1 MVKNMKVAIGGMHCA
16 ACSARIER
24 VVAKMEGVD
33 KASVNLAT
41 EQGEFVYNPALIQEA
56 EIAERIHKLG
66 FTAKDIVEDSGE
78 KISVDDDKLKE
89 LEVAKKRLIFELVL
103 VVPLL
108 VISMGEMMGIS
119 LPAFLAPHTSP
130 LTFALV
136 QFSLAALIMFLGRN
150 FYTVGIPALLRKAP
164 NMDSLI
170 AMGTGAAFVYSCWN
184 TVEILFGVDPQMKA
198 MDLYFESAGVLV
210 ALVSLGKYLELR
222 SKRKSSDAIRLLM
235 EQAPKE
241 AVVLHG
247 DEQKVIPAADIKP
260 GDVLLIRPGA
270 SIPADG
276 IIQSGEPV
284 LDESLLTGE
293 SMPVNKAVGDAVY
306 GGTVNSHTPF
316 TMTAEQTGDATLLAG
331 IVRLVVE
338 AQSSKPSIARIAD
351 KVSYYFVPAVM
362 AFALLTGICWYAFG
376 DVGFSGALRFFIAV
390 MVIACPCAMGLA
402 TPISVMV
409 GTGRGAQLGILVKN
423 GATLELLEKT
433 DVLLFDKT
441 GTVTEGRPEVVAID
455 GVGDYSPREIAAF
468 AGSLEQYSEHPLA
481 AAVTRYCEKEGIAF
495 SAAEMVENSTGRG
508 VLGDVA
514 GTRVVTGN
522 RAFCK
527 EHVDSG
533 EISAVEEEHPGKTVL
548 YVGIDKKFA
557 GSIIIADRIK
567 PQAVDVIKKL
577 KKCAITPVMVTGDA
591 QATARTVADE
601 LGIQQVVAEVLP
613 DQKAAL
619 VMEKQGEGCIVTM
632 VGDGMNDAP
641 ALAQADIGI
650 AMGTGIDIAMESG
663 DAVIMKGNLSGVLA
677 AIELS
682 RSVMKNIRQNLFWAF
697 GYNII
702 GIPVAA
708 GILYIFGGP
717 QLNPMIAGAAMAMSS
732 VSVVSNALRLRFF
745 TPTF

>member
-1 MVKNMKVAIGGMHCA
+1 MAKNLKVTIGGMHCA

-33 KASVNLAT
+33 RASVNLAT
-41 EQGEFVYNPALIQEA
+41 EQGEFLYDPALIEEA
-56 EIAERIHKLG
+56 EITERIHKLG
-66 FTAKDIVEDSGE
+66 FTAKDVVEKSDENLTPDDE
-78 KISVDDDKLKE
+78 KLQE
-89 LEVAKKRLIFELVL
+89 LHVAEKRLIYELIL

-108 VISMGEMMGIS
+108 VISMGEMAGIP
-119 LPAFLAPHTSP
+119 LPDFLSPHTSP

-136 QFSLAALIMFLGRN
+136 QFLLASIIMFLGRN
-150 FYTVGIPALLRKAP
+150 FYTVGIPALFRKAP

-184 TVEILFGVDPQMKA
+184 TVEILVGIDPHMKA
-198 MDLYFESAGVLV
+198 MDLYFESAGVLI

-222 SKRKSSDAIRLLM
+222 SRRKSSDAIRLLM
-235 EQAPKE
+235 EQAPKK
-241 AVVLHG
+241 AVVLQG
-247 DEQKVIPAADIKP
+247 DEQKIIPAARIKP
-260 GDVLLIRPGA
+260 GDILLIRPGA

-276 IIQSGEPV
+276 TINSGDPV

-293 SMPVNKAVGDAVY
+293 SMPVNKNVGDSVY

-316 TMTAEQTGDATLLAG
+316 TMVAEQTGDGTLLAG

-338 AQSSKPSIARIAD
+338 AQASKPSIARIAD

-362 AFALLTGICWYAFG
+362 IFAVITGACWYGFS

-441 GTVTEGRPEVVAID
+441 GTVTEGRPEVVGIEAA
-455 GVGDYSPREIAAF
+455 GDFSTREIAAF

-481 AAVTRYCEKEGIAF
+481 AAITRYCEKEDISF
-495 SAAEMVENSTGRG
+495 STAEMVENSTGRG
-508 VLGDVA
+508 VRGHVA
-514 GTRVVTGN
+514 GINVVTGN
-522 RAFCK
+522 RTFCL
-527 EHVDSG
+527 EHVDNG
-533 EISAVEEEHPGKTVL
+533 EISAAEEEHPGKTIL
-548 YVGIDKKFA
+548 YVGVDKKFA
-557 GSIIIADRIK
+557 GRIIIADSIK
-567 PQAVDVIKKL
+567 AEAEMVIKKIKEL
-577 KKCAITPVMVTGDA
+577 AITPVMVTGDA
-591 QATARTVADE
+591 RVTARAVADE

-619 VMEKQGEGCIVTM
+619 VEENQQKGKVVTM

-641 ALAQADIGI
+641 ALARADIGI

-663 DAVIMKGNLSGVLA
+663 DCVIMRGNLSGVLA

-682 RSVMKNIRQNLFWAF
+682 GKVMKNIRQNLFWAF
-697 GYNII
+697 AYNVI

-708 GILYIFGGP
+708 GVLYIFGGP

-732 VSVVSNALRLRFF
+732 VSVVSNALRLRSF
-745 TPTF
+745 TPTL